1 MSSDDP
7 RDQVKYIHWLY
18 ERFNQPSL
26 FIPIVVLELKMARQ
40 QGYLMIYF
48 KENHESNIAK

>member
-1 MSSDDP
+1 MTDDNK

-18 ERFNQPSL
+18 NERFDMFNS
-26 FIPIVVLELKMARQ
+26 IPAISELNMARQ

-48 KENHESNIAK
+48 KKNKENK